1 MKIETLNKVASG
13 IVAFVVFIEVTVTI
27 AVTAG
32 LVYVLHHFLVK
43 FW

>member
-1 MKIETLNKVASG
+1 MKIETLNKIVSG
-13 IVAFVVFIEVTVTI
+13 IVTFIFFIEVTVTI
-27 AVTAG
+27 AVAAG